1 VIENV
6 DRPLLGP
13 NVAIIGFSE
22 GRKDAPWEDAQW
34 SEKWICNR
42 LGVVLEKENNTNW
55 TRHFDP
61 HQIGWTKD
69 HFSPELYAEYLA
81 FLIRDHGERILY
93 HPSAFEGA
101 LSSSPFPLQQ
111 CLAVTRRKYL
121 TCAISYQIAYA
132 IFLGAEKIG
141 LWGIDLREDTEY
153 GYERPNVEWLLGL
166 ADGRGVDIVLPDGCA
181 LLNNDGNMPLYGV
194 EETDTQM
201 ADMERMLSHR
211 HKDIVEHIPKMRKEN
226 DELLKNMY
234 IAEGARV
241 QTEIYLDSIR
251 RARRGGKI
259 YDVPKIGIPEKE

>member
-1 VIENV
+1 M
-6 DRPLLGP
+6 

-22 GRKDAPWEDAQW
+22 GRKDTPWEDKEW
-34 SEKWICNR
+34 GERWICNR
-42 LGVVLEKENNTNW
+42 LAVVLAKEGVTGW

-61 HQIGWTKD
+61 HRLDWTKD
-69 HFSPELYAEYLA
+69 HFTPQLFDEYVSFLA
-81 FLIRDHGERILY
+81 KKHDDKILY
-93 HPSAFEGA
+93 HPDKLPGPSV
-101 LSSSPFPLQQ
+101 SSFPLQQ
-111 CLAVTRRKYL
+111 CLEVTRRKYL

-132 IFLGAEKIG
+132 IFLGAKKIG

-153 GYERPNVEWLLGL
+153 GYERPNVEWLLGI
-166 ADGRGVDIVLPDGCA
+166 AQGRGIEVVLPDGCA

-211 HKDIVEHIPKMRKEN
+211 HKDIVEHIPKMQKEN

-259 YDVPKIGIPEKE
+259 YDVPKIGIPEKK